1 MKKGQIIVIEG
12 SCDGVGKS
20 TQYQLLYKRLL
31 EEKKRV
37 LAHHFPSYNTYQ
49 GIPVENYL
57 KGEMGD
63 LNSLSPYFI
72 NSLYALDRGVTWYTS
87 LKEQY
92 ENGTTILLDRYTTS
106 SLIYQSALIEDS
118 EEKKQFI
125 DYVIDFE
132 YEKLGIAKPDN
143 VIFLTAP
150 LELVNSL
157 RQKRKEEE
165 GEAISGDIHEKD
177 LAFQKKVYE
186 NALFI
191 ADYLN
196 WDVIE
201 CTLNG
206 KMKSKE
212 DIHEEIYK
220 YVRKKKK
227 VR

>member
-37 LAHHFPSYNTYQ
+37 LAHHFPSYNSYQ

-106 SLIYQSALIEDS
+106 SLIYQSALIEDKIERQKFWNYVS
-118 EEKKQFI
+118 
-125 DYVIDFE
+125 DYE
-132 YEKLGIAKPDN
+132 YNKLGIQEPDC
-143 VIFLTAP
+143 VLFLHIP
-150 LELVNSL
+150 FDLSQKL
-157 RQKRKEEE
+157 RAQRKEYE
-165 GEAISGDIHEKD
+165 GLKNDLHEKNIEY
-177 LAFQKKVYE
+177 LYKVYQSSLE
-186 NALFI
+186 VAQYFHWNT
-191 ADYLN
+191 
-196 WDVIE
+196 IE
-201 CTLNG
+201 CSENNQ
-206 KMKSKE
+206 MKKIE
-212 DIHEEIYK
+212 DIHEQIYK
-220 YVRKKKK
+220 LIKK
-227 VR
+227 

>member
-37 LAHHFPSYNTYQ
+37 LAHHFPSYNSYQ

-106 SLIYQSALIEDS
+106 SLIYQSALIEDKIERQKFWNYVS
-118 EEKKQFI
+118 
-125 DYVIDFE
+125 DYE
-132 YEKLGIAKPDN
+132 YNKLGIQEPDC
-143 VIFLTAP
+143 VLFLHIP
-150 LELVNSL
+150 FDLSQKL
-157 RQKRKEEE
+157 RAQRKEYE
-165 GEAISGDIHEKD
+165 GLKNDLHEKNIEY
-177 LAFQKKVYE
+177 LYKVYQSSLE
-186 NALFI
+186 VAQYFHWNT
-191 ADYLN
+191 
-196 WDVIE
+196 IE
-201 CTLNG
+201 CSENNQ
-206 KMKSKE
+206 MKKIE
-212 DIHEEIYK
+212 DVHEQIYK
-220 YVRKKKK
+220 LIKK
-227 VR
+227 